1 MAIDVAGFFQ
11 SLWVQIADVE
21 GAAGEVSE
29 RWFKIAGCTLRVR
42 FIGLSLFEIVAP
54 ALSHLEV
61 APSTLDADL
70 TLHCWDCAS
79 LGMEFPKAPVTIE
92 AFNPRGDLQGLN
104 NDRFHTAF
112 ESGGRLLSLM
122 DSHLREAIYC
132 IGDSAEIPRYVVAE
146 PIRGILSWFMRENGR
161 QLLHAGAVGTP
172 DGGVLLFGPSG
183 AGKSNT
189 ALGCLES
196 DLRYASDDFCAV
208 STDGS
213 LIVYSLYSTGKTHE
227 GDWERHPFLA
237 RLAPYLDPDRVE
249 KAIYFLNVAA
259 PNKLISSFPLK
270 AILFPRRAGATCE
283 IRPMPAVTALRLAA
297 PGTAK
302 LLPDGGAE
310 VLRCLA
316 KLVRAVPCYELLLG
330 SRPERIPVVISE
342 LLAKRRVGVLQV
354 R

>member
-1 MAIDVAGFFQ
+1 MAIDVAEFFQ
-11 SLWVQIADVE
+11 AVWAKIADAE
-21 GAAGEVSE
+21 GAAGKISE

-42 FIGLSLFEIVAP
+42 FIGLSLLEIVAP

-61 APSTLDADL
+61 APSKSDANL

-92 AFNPRGDLQGLN
+92 AFKPRGELQGLN
-104 NDRFHTAF
+104 DARFHAAF
-112 ESGGRLLSLM
+112 EREGRLLSMM
-122 DSHLREAIYC
+122 DAQLRQAVYC
-132 IGDSAEIPRYVVAE
+132 VGDGDEIPRYVVAE
-146 PIRGILSWFMRENGR
+146 PVRGILSWFMRENGR

-196 DLRYASDDFCAV
+196 DLSYASDDFCAV
-208 STDGS
+208 STDETPT
-213 LIVYSLYSTGKTHE
+213 VYSVYSTGKTQE
-227 GDWERHPFLA
+227 DDWDRHPFLA
-237 RLAPYLDPDRVE
+237 QLAPNLDPDRVE

-259 PNKLISSFPLK
+259 PHKLISSFPLK

-283 IRPMPAVTALRLAA
+283 IRTIPKVKALRLAV
-297 PGTAK
+297 PTTAK
-302 LLPDGGAE
+302 LLPDAGAE

-330 SRPERIPVVISE
+330 SRPELIPAVISE
-342 LLAKRRVGVLQV
+342 LLAKRDVAVV
-354 R
+354 